1 MTTLFA
7 LGFCLA
13 LLSGFWLAARL
24 GRRGWSPLA
33 ATLTGAAASV
43 IAGAAVTMVALRV
56 LRSAAETYIR
66 TVVPDLTERAVE
78 LLSHYAQFKG

>member
-33 ATLTGAAASV
+33 ATL
-43 IAGAAVTMVALRV
+43 AGCVLALTVGYVGWSRIPPQAPV
-56 LRSAAETYIR
+56 SIR
-66 TVVPDLTERAVE
+66 
-78 LLSHYAQFKG
+78 KGGE